1 MMDNNMILAD
11 ISETLKGIK
20 NDLDILVNADKEETE
35 ESEDKNIEELIK
47 DIMNDY
53 GIKGNV
59 VIKEIITKG

>member
-1 MMDNNMILAD
+1 MDNNMILAD

>member
-1 MMDNNMILAD
+1 MENNMILAD